1 MESRLKKILDKIMS
15 DLEKSILKR
24 ETIYNSFASKNIHS
38 NDKNNTKQKLL
49 KILDDIRIMIKQI
62 KNVTLLIINYDKS
75 LIII

>member
-1 MESRLKKILDKIMS
+1 MS

-38 NDKNNTKQKLL
+38 NDKNKTKQKLL
-49 KILDDIRIMIKQI
+49 KILDDMRIMIKQI
-62 KNVTLLIINYDKS
+62 KTVTLFIINYDKL